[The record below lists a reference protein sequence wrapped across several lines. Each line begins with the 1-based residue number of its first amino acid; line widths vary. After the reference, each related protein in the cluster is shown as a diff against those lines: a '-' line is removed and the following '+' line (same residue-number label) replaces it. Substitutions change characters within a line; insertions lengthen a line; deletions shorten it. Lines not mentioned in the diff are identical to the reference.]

1 MMVGR
6 GGRLWLVRDR
16 GAGIAGTPFGSLD
29 EFDPVTEVFG
39 PYPAGYGLPLTRAQ
53 RQVSTLLFRSIMEK
67 SEMRESEASKVV
79 IAAVDDDPSVRA
91 WADGLI
97 PIQFGLRLAL

>member
-1 MMVGR
+1 
-6 GGRLWLVRDR
+6 
-16 GAGIAGTPFGSLD
+16 
-29 EFDPVTEVFG
+29 
-39 PYPAGYGLPLTRAQ
+39 
-53 RQVSTLLFRSIMEK
+53 MEK